1 MVHKIMIKFFVMTA
15 AILSLAF
22 YVPVNERRASAAALL
37 NMQHGESDGRDFSER
52 EEIRREFQLSPGA
65 QVEVSSINGP
75 IDIETSNTSAAEV
88 YIVRSARTREEL
100 NFRRLVV
107 EGTPTSLTIRRESR
121 SEEGRARV
129 RHRVMLRLPRRIQLT
144 IQSVNGRVRVGEIE
158 GPVAIRSINGSV
170 NIAHA
175 TRFAEVTSVNGSVTM
190 RLARLEDR
198 GIRLT
203 SINGAIELRFANEV
217 NADLRVTSING
228 SVDANLP
235 NVSMS
240 RIDRSNFRAR
250 IGSGGVPIT
259 VSSVNGSL
267 QLRQGE

>member
-1 MVHKIMIKFFVMTA
+1 MIKFFVLTA
-15 AILSLAF
+15 AILSLAL
-22 YVPVNERRASAAALL
+22 YAAVNEQRVSASAVLSP
-37 NMQHGESDGRDFSER
+37 QHGESDERDFSER
-52 EEIRREFQLSPGA
+52 EEIRRQFQLSPGA
-65 QVEVSSINGP
+65 QVEVSSIKGP
-75 IDIETSNTSAAEV
+75 IEIETSNTSTAEV

-100 NFRRLVV
+100 NFYRLVV
-107 EGTPTSLTIRRESR
+107 EGTPASLRIRRESR
-121 SEEGRARV
+121 DEEGRARV
-129 RHRVMLRLPRRIQLT
+129 RHRVMLRLPRQIQLT

-170 NIAHA
+170 NITHA
-175 TRFAEVTSVNGSVTM
+175 TRFAEVTSVNGSVTL
-190 RLARLEDR
+190 RLGRLEDR

-203 SINGAIELRFANEV
+203 SINGAIDLRFTNEV

-228 SVDANLP
+228 SVDADLP

-240 RIDRSNFRAR
+240 RMDRSNFRAR